1 MGQGALWKK
10 DGIENYRSDDQDY
23 DGRLEEPFFKY
34 VKRSKDYDQN
44 EVPWP
49 DKRGAEP
56 VQVQISAYLRFASNK
71 IVVNSTTNIIRIY
84 EYISFVMDVFD
95 CSRNVLKVDEPSQL
109 LTVETSLR
117 MTWKDSRLAIILPGD
132 YPTSYIRFGNNVM
145 SYIWIPDVYI
155 DGVQDLRS
163 PAYKVNLI

>member
-23 DGRLEEPFFKY
+23 EGRLEEPFFKY

-71 IVVNSTTNIIRIY
+71 IVVNSTTNI
-84 EYISFVMDVFD
+84 
-95 CSRNVLKVDEPSQL
+95 
-109 LTVETSLR
+109 
-117 MTWKDSRLAIILPGD
+117 
-132 YPTSYIRFGNNVM
+132 TSYIFEYMNILV
-145 SYIWIPDVYI
+145 
-155 DGVQDLRS
+155 L
-163 PAYKVNLI
+163 

>member
-23 DGRLEEPFFKY
+23 EGRLEEPFFKY
-34 VKRSKDYDQN
+34 VKRSKGYDQN

-71 IVVNSTTNIIRIY
+71 IVVNSTTNI
-84 EYISFVMDVFD
+84 
-95 CSRNVLKVDEPSQL
+95 K
-109 LTVETSLR
+109 
-117 MTWKDSRLAIILPGD
+117 
-132 YPTSYIRFGNNVM
+132 GNSN
-145 SYIWIPDVYI
+145 I
-155 DGVQDLRS
+155 
-163 PAYKVNLI
+163 